1 MKTTPG
7 MLLACGLLLAT
18 ALPVAAQDEELPPPP
33 PLTSIPDAQFCALVT
48 DDLVTCEGV
57 LTELGESNILPASFA
72 AVAEALAAGAA
83 ADAIEEATAGA
94 GRAR

>member
-18 ALPVAAQDEELPPPP
+18 ALPVVAQDEELPPPP
-33 PLTSIPDAQFCALVT
+33 PLTSIPDAQFCALIT

-72 AVAEALAAGAA
+72 P
-83 ADAIEEATAGA
+83 
-94 GRAR
+94 GRGRGPRGRRRRGRHRGGDR